1 MTILSNASVFTG
13 FFSANA
19 LVEKEQVI
27 SGYNLI
33 VVFPVVVG
41 LGIGLGSAQDF
52 LRGYAF
58 FDRDHIL
65 RNFDILRRI
74 CDRKKTLVVLD
85 LPIRYAYYL
94 LLTKCRRLHGYS
106 HFYSAL
112 SVPFFYKDF

>member
-1 MTILSNASVFTG
+1 MTILSNASVFSR
-13 FFSANA
+13 FVSRDAF
-19 LVEKEQVI
+19 VEKEQII

-74 CDRKKTLVVLD
+74 CDRKKN
-85 LPIRYAYYL
+85 PRSIRFAYKICL
-94 LLTKCRRLHGYS
+94 LSSLNQM
-106 HFYSAL
+106 
-112 SVPFFYKDF
+112 

>member
-41 LGIGLGSAQDF
+41 LRIGFGSAQN
-52 LRGYAF
+52 LLGRNSF
-58 FDRDHIL
+58 FDSDHIL
-65 RNFDILRRI
+65 RNFDILGRI
-74 CDRKKTLVVLD
+74 CDRKSSD
-85 LPIRYAYYL
+85 
-94 LLTKCRRLHGYS
+94 
-106 HFYSAL
+106 
-112 SVPFFYKDF
+112 